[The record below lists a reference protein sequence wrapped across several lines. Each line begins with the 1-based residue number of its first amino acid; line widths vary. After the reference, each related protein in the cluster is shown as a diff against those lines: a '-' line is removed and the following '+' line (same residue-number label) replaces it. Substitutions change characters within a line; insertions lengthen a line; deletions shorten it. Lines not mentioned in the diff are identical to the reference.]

1 MLPETWTILK
11 LLKWTTAYFRS
22 NHIEQ
27 SRPAAEILL
36 AHALGLGR
44 VDLYVQYDR
53 PLESRELEVYKGFIQ
68 RRIQREPVAYIV
80 GKKEF
85 WSIDLKVT
93 SDVLIPRPETET
105 LVEAALRIVPREPGP
120 APLRILD
127 LGTGS
132 GAIVLAMASERP
144 GHSFYAVDRSEK
156 ALAVARDNAQAHKL
170 DKVITFLQ
178 GNWFD
183 PLRDLG
189 RYFNVI
195 VSNPPYISSHE
206 FEVLPPEITQ
216 YEPQE
221 ALKGGPD
228 GLEAMR
234 LIIKQASD
242 HMVPGGWL
250 LFEIGHDQWA
260 ALEKLIESSGTY
272 SDWSVIK
279 DYSGYN
285 RVVRTRATGNKSD
298 GINLAD

>member
-11 LLKWTTAYFRS
+11 LLKWTTTYFKS
-22 NHIEQ
+22 HDIEQ
-27 SRPAAEILL
+27 SRAAAEMLL
-36 AHALGLGR
+36 AHTLGIGR

-53 PLESRELEVYKGFIQ
+53 PLESHELELFKGFIQ

-85 WSIDLKVT
+85 WSVDLKVT

-105 LVEAALRIVPREPGP
+105 LVETAFTIVPPEPAPAPAP

-132 GAIVLAMASERP
+132 GAIVLAIASERP
-144 GHSFYAVDRSEK
+144 GHTFYAVDRSEK
-156 ALAVARDNAQAHKL
+156 ALAVALDNARMRGL
-170 DKVITFLQ
+170 DKAITFLQ

-183 PLRDLG
+183 PVRDLG
-189 RYFNVI
+189 RYFDVI

-206 FEVLPPEITQ
+206 FKVLPPEITQ
-216 YEPQE
+216 YEPRE
-221 ALKGGPD
+221 AFLGGPD
-228 GLEAMR
+228 GLEAIR
-234 LIIKQASD
+234 LIIKEASD

-260 ALEKLIESSGTY
+260 AVEKLIAGSGAY
-272 SDWSVIK
+272 GDWTVIK
-279 DYSGYN
+279 DYSGHD
-285 RVVRTRATGNKSD
+285 RVVRTKATARKTE
-298 GINLAD
+298 

>member
-11 LLKWTTAYFRS
+11 LLKWTTTYFKS
-22 NHIEQ
+22 HDIEQ
-27 SRPAAEILL
+27 PRAAAEMLL
-36 AHALGLGR
+36 AHTLGIGR

-53 PLESRELEVYKGFIQ
+53 PLESHELELFRGFIQ

-85 WSIDLKVT
+85 WSMDLKVT

-105 LVEAALRIVPREPGP
+105 LVETAFTIVPPEPAP
-120 APLRILD
+120 PPLRILD

-132 GAIVLAMASERP
+132 GAIVLAIASERP
-144 GHSFYAVDRSEK
+144 GHTFYAVDRSEK
-156 ALAVARDNAQAHKL
+156 ALAVALDNARMRGL
-170 DKVITFLQ
+170 DKAITFLQ

-183 PLRDLG
+183 PVRDLG
-189 RYFNVI
+189 RYFDVI

-206 FEVLPPEITQ
+206 FKALPPEITQ
-216 YEPQE
+216 YEPRE
-221 ALKGGPD
+221 ALLGGAD
-228 GLEAMR
+228 GLEAIR

-260 ALEKLIESSGTY
+260 AVEKLIAGSGVY

-279 DYSGYN
+279 DYSGHD
-285 RVVRTRATGNKSD
+285 RVVRTKATGKKN
-298 GINLAD
+298 GTME